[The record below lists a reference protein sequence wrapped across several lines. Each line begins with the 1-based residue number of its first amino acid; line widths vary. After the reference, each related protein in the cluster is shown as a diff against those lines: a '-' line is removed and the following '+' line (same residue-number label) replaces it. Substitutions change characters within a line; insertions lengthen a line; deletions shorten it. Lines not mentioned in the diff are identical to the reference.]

1 MALFSACITTIAYA
15 SLPIKPVGAHIYA
28 AFDFSSFLERTEIA
42 RKNCNV
48 LQVTTKSRRVAQR
61 GKGDRANEVF
71 PVFLPLLKT
80 RSELV
85 EPSNARRCTTNYYM
99 LSLEKL
105 CKEIRGE
112 SVPVHARANDRW
124 HGEYASRPIHP
135 HVFSLLVRLVVI
147 YSVLPSACSFAP
159 TFPVITSCVSREMCV
174 TVNETQRV
182 RCMHA
187 TSDIFIVSRLASS
200 RRSRNL
206 LSLLLFPTYLSLFRF
221 VSFSG
226 IILSRRDTTST
237 SVRCT
242 IAATTVSAEIRFIV

>member
-15 SLPIKPVGAHIYA
+15 SLPIKPVGAHISHA

-48 LQVTTKSRRVAQR
+48 LQVTTKSRRIAQR
-61 GKGDRANEVF
+61 GKGDRANGVF
-71 PVFLPLLKT
+71 PVFLLLLKT

-99 LSLEKL
+99 LSLVKL
-105 CKEIRGE
+105 YKEI
-112 SVPVHARANDRW
+112 PVQIRANDRW
-124 HGEYASRPIHP
+124 HGEHASRPIHP

-147 YSVLPSACSFAP
+147 YSVLPSACSFAL
-159 TFPVITSCVSREMCV
+159 TFPVITSCVLREMCV

-187 TSDIFIVSRLASS
+187 TSDIFIVSRPASS

-206 LSLLLFPTYLSLFRF
+206 LSLLLFPSYLSLFRF

-242 IAATTVSAEIRFIV
+242 FAATTVSAEIRFIV